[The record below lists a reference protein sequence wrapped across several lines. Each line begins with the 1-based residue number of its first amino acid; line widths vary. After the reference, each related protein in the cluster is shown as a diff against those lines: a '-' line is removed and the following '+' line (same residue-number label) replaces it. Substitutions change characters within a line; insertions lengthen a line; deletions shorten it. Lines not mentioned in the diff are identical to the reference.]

1 MIIDTKNCR
10 EIHFGNGTLSL
21 GHDITGT
28 IEIIYEKPK
37 TPVSEYYLEN
47 SGLVAQELPQNSVC
61 LYFDG
66 IDGLKALDMLTEDLQ
81 KIKERLETNGK

>member
-21 GHDITGT
+21 GHDISGT

-37 TPVSEYYLEN
+37 TPVGESYSEK
-47 SGLVAQELPQNSVC
+47 SGLTAQELSDKSVC

-66 IDGLKALDMLTEDLQ
+66 EAGLRAVDILIEDLQ
-81 KIKERLETNGK
+81 KIKERLEKK